1 MTEQR
6 AFHVDLN
13 RCTGCGACVI
23 ACGNENELPAGRAWR
38 QVHTFNEARHPAL
51 PVVHLSLACN
61 QCADP
66 ACLRHCPAA
75 AYRKDPATGVVTIDE
90 ARCIGCTYCAWA
102 CPYDAP
108 RYNPEKRLMEKC
120 TFCAERLA
128 EGREPACVACC
139 PTGALQLDTLTP
151 AGDPAAPG
159 FTAAGLGPAI
169 RFTLPRRKSPP
180 ELTAPPDP
188 AAVAALYPGALRWP
202 AAKITLRSEWPLA
215 LFTWTAVVLAA
226 LAAASAG
233 DALAVPPLP
242 FLAAGAAALLLSA
255 FHLGR
260 KARAWRAAA
269 NWRTSWLSREIVL
282 FPLFLALAG
291 AHLLR
296 PDRPHLGWIAAVA
309 GFAALIAIDRVYQ
322 VAMQVGPLNFL
333 SDQALLTGFFLT
345 GVLYRDPWLYVP
357 AGGLKLALYAYRK
370 LRRWDGFRLGSAAM
384 SALRVAVGFGLP
396 LPGLLMG
403 GPAGS
408 FLATVAVIAGEFIDR
423 CEFYGELE
431 VITPRRQLRLDLDAA
446 LANTEGSSRQDVKTQ
461 R

>member
-1 MTEQR
+1 
-6 AFHVDLN
+6 
-13 RCTGCGACVI
+13 
-23 ACGNENELPAGRAWR
+23 
-38 QVHTFNEARHPAL
+38 
-51 PVVHLSLACN
+51 
-61 QCADP
+61 
-66 ACLRHCPAA
+66 
-75 AYRKDPATGVVTIDE
+75 VVTIDA

-108 RYNPEKRLMEKC
+108 RYNAETRLMEKC

-151 AGDPAAPG
+151 AGDPAVPG

-169 RFTLPRRKSPP
+169 RFTPLRRTAPP

-188 AAVAALYPGALRWP
+188 AAVAALHPGALGWP

-215 LFTWTAVVLAA
+215 LFTWTAIVLAA

-242 FLAAGAAALLLSA
+242 FLAAGAAALFLSA
-255 FHLGR
+255 FHLGH
-260 KARAWRAAA
+260 KVRAWRAAV

-291 AHLLR
+291 AHLLW

-309 GFAALIAIDRVYQ
+309 GFAALIAIDHVYQ

-357 AGGLKLALYAYRK
+357 AGMLKLALYVYRK
-370 LRRWDGFRLGSAAM
+370 LRRWDGFRLGPAAT

-396 LPGLLMG
+396 LPGLVLG
-403 GPAGS
+403 GPEGPL
-408 FLATVAVIAGEFIDR
+408 LAAAAVIAGEFIDR

-446 LANTEGSSRQDVKTQ
+446 LAKAEDSSRQDARTPS
-461 R
+461 

>member
-1 MTEQR
+1 
-6 AFHVDLN
+6 
-13 RCTGCGACVI
+13 
-23 ACGNENELPAGRAWR
+23 
-38 QVHTFNEARHPAL
+38 
-51 PVVHLSLACN
+51 
-61 QCADP
+61 
-66 ACLRHCPAA
+66 
-75 AYRKDPATGVVTIDE
+75 
-90 ARCIGCTYCAWA
+90 
-102 CPYDAP
+102 
-108 RYNPEKRLMEKC
+108 
-120 TFCAERLA
+120 
-128 EGREPACVACC
+128 
-139 PTGALQLDTLTP
+139 
-151 AGDPAAPG
+151 
-159 FTAAGLGPAI
+159 
-169 RFTLPRRKSPP
+169 
-180 ELTAPPDP
+180 
-188 AAVAALYPGALRWP
+188 
-202 AAKITLRSEWPLA
+202 
-215 LFTWTAVVLAA
+215 
-226 LAAASAG
+226 
-233 DALAVPPLP
+233 
-242 FLAAGAAALLLSA
+242 
-255 FHLGR
+255 
-260 KARAWRAAA
+260 
-269 NWRTSWLSREIVL
+269 REIVL

-408 FLATVAVIAGEFIDR
+408 FLATAAVIAGEFIDR